1 MFLRRASRLS
11 FRFIAAALLTVTAVA
26 VAMAARSNKWW
37 WDNLGGPSSAAYADL
52 DQIKKSNVQQLDVAW
67 NYPYASPGFNPVVVD
82 DVVYT
87 AGRNGSLVALDAA
100 TGKEIW
106 IHEGLTGMTGRG
118 VNFWASEDGK
128 DKRLIFWINS
138 FMQEI
143 DAKTGRTIP
152 TFGVDGVVDLRAGL
166 R

>member
-1 MFLRRASRLS
+1 
-11 FRFIAAALLTVTAVA
+11 
-26 VAMAARSNKWW
+26 
-37 WDNLGGPSSAAYADL
+37 DGG
-52 DQIKKSNVQQLDVAW
+52 
-67 NYPYASPGFNPVVVD
+67 VD
-82 DVVYT
+82 T
-87 AGRNGSLVALDAA
+87 GGRNGSMIGLDAA

-143 DAKTGRTIP
+143 DAKTGKTIP

-166 R
+166 RRGENMGWNLNSPG